1 MFNFYFDLIHPTTHE
16 FPSSM
21 EILKSEDLGADS
33 KRSRI
38 SLIIIND
45 EDATKITR
53 NFWGIP
59 LNMTQI
65 KEACSVN
72 DVDEMKKIPPSYRD
86 KIFQTAIQDD
96 WQFE

>member
-1 MFNFYFDLIHPTTHE
+1 MLNFYFDYAHSASYE
-16 FPSSM
+16 FPTNM
-21 EILKSEDLGADS
+21 EILKSDDYGGT

-38 SLIIIND
+38 SYIVIND
-45 EDATKITR
+45 GDAMNITR
-53 NFWGIP
+53 ILTGIP

-72 DVDEMKKIPPSYRD
+72 DVDEMTKILPSYRD
-86 KIFQTAIQDD
+86 KIFQTAIQND